1 MNIKVLNYLWIYQI
15 QYFLTN
21 SFSCG
26 FAVAITKVLDNY
38 FVAFT
43 LAGAVALVG
52 VISNA
57 NLNFILSTILLGSL
71 ILF

>member
-1 MNIKVLNYLWIYQI
+1 
-15 QYFLTN
+15 
-21 SFSCG
+21 
-26 FAVAITKVLDNY
+26 VAITKVLDNY